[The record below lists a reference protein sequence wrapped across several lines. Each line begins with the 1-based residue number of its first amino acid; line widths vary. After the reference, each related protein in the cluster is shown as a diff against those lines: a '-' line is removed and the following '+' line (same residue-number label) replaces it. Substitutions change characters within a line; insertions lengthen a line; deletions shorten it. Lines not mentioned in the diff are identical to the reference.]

1 MAKGV
6 FRGFVT
12 GVVISGVGVGALSLI
27 AALPDRPA
35 PETGAVEVPAGSD
48 FQGKREDTEPNLP
61 ATPDDAPKA
70 GGAPRMDMP
79 TDGGAPVDKD
89 ITQSADRPE
98 TGTPDANLTPPPEA
112 ENTADK
118 AKDQGRADFAP
129 NPAADVQQPAAPS
142 TEAVAPISTD
152 PAQPPAPATPEEK
165 AFPDTG
171 PDTGPDT
178 PKPVDATP
186 GAENGEPPMPSERT
200 EPLPSVTDHAARAE
214 DNRPRIG
221 TPAGNLTDKTDTK
234 QSEQPVVGTPAQRA
248 IVANAAPFDNPDAKP
263 LMSIVLLDE
272 GADAM
277 GLDALSA
284 FPYPLSFAVNP
295 LAPDALDRMQRYRD
309 AGFEVLVLLNM
320 PQGATATDTESLMRA
335 SLAKMTG
342 VVAVMEGDQTGLQSD
357 KPVSDQA
364 AAILAETGHGLVLFP
379 KGLNTA
385 QKLAAKEG
393 VPAATV
399 FRDFDAKGQSA
410 QVIRRFL
417 DQAAFKARQDQDGVI
432 MLGRLRPDTISAL
445 LLWGLQD
452 RAASVALAPI
462 SALLLAQQ
470 EKG

>member
-1 MAKGV
+1 VAKGV

-27 AALPDRPA
+27 AALPDGPA

-48 FQGKREDTEPNLP
+48 FQGKREDSEPNLP

-70 GGAPRMDMP
+70 GDAPRMDTP
-79 TDGGAPVDKD
+79 PKDGDPLDKD
-89 ITQSADRPE
+89 ATKPADRPE
-98 TGTPDANLTPPPEA
+98 TGTPANTLTPPVEG
-112 ENTADK
+112 E
-118 AKDQGRADFAP
+118 
-129 NPAADVQQPAAPS
+129 NPADRQSDTDTAPTPATDVQKPAAPAGA
-142 TEAVAPISTD
+142 EAPISTD
-152 PAQPPAPATPEEK
+152 PAQPPAPAAPEDK
-165 AFPDTG
+165 AFPDT
-171 PDTGPDT
+171 PQPT
-178 PKPVDATP
+178 PVDATP
-186 GAENGEPPMPSERT
+186 GAEENEPPAPSKRAD
-200 EPLPSVTDHAARAE
+200 PLPSVTGDSASDEA
-214 DNRPRIG
+214 NRPRIG
-221 TPAGNLTDKTDTK
+221 TPAGNLTDKNDT
-234 QSEQPVVGTPAQRA
+234 EQAEPPVVETPAQRP
-248 IVANAAPFDNPDAKP
+248 IVANAAPFDNPEAKP

-277 GLDALSA
+277 GLEALSA
-284 FPYPLSFAVNP
+284 FPYPLSFAVDP
-295 LAPDALDRMQRYRD
+295 LAPDAVDRMQRYRD
-309 AGFEVLVLLNM
+309 AGFEVLALLNM

-399 FRDFDAKGQSA
+399 FRDFDAKEQSA